1 MRRAKSVFVSN
12 RKERKMKNLYT
23 LSKIATIALLVALV
37 LINLAVPLL
46 ITFTTNDR
54 SSSVEFFIDNFISL
68 LPLVPFLLLPL
79 FPMAAL
85 KSYASFKLGNL
96 PAAKLKKH
104 IIILSTAEIIS
115 LALTIIIRIIIN
127 SNNAISL

>member
-1 MRRAKSVFVSN
+1 
-12 RKERKMKNLYT
+12 MKALST
-23 LSKIATIALLVALV
+23 LSKIATIALLAILV
-37 LINLAVPLL
+37 VINLAMPLL

-54 SSSVEFFIDNFISL
+54 SSSVKFFIDNFIEF

-115 LALTIIIRIIIN
+115 FALAIIIIILIN

>member
-1 MRRAKSVFVSN
+1 
-12 RKERKMKNLYT
+12 MKTLYT

-37 LINLAVPLL
+37 LINLAVPML

-54 SSSVEFFIDNFISL
+54 SSSVEFFVDNFIEF

-85 KSYASFKLGNL
+85 KSYASCKLGNI

-104 IIILSTAEIIS
+104 IVILSAAEIIS
-115 LALTIIIRIIIN
+115 FALAIIIIVSIN
-127 SNNAISL
+127 SNNAISLL

>member
-1 MRRAKSVFVSN
+1 
-12 RKERKMKNLYT
+12 MKTLYT
-23 LSKIATIALLVALV
+23 LSKIATIALLVILV

-54 SSSVEFFIDNFISL
+54 SSSVEFFIDNFIEF

-85 KSYASFKLGNL
+85 KSYTSFKLGNI

-104 IIILSTAEIIS
+104 IVILSAAEIIS
-115 LALTIIIRIIIN
+115 FALAIIIIILIN

>member
-1 MRRAKSVFVSN
+1 
-12 RKERKMKNLYT
+12 MKTLYT
-23 LSKIATIALLVALV
+23 LSKIATIALLVILV
-37 LINLAVPLL
+37 LINLAMPLL
-46 ITFTTNDR
+46 ITLTTNDR
-54 SSSVEFFIDNFISL
+54 SSSVEFFIDNFIEF

-85 KSYASFKLGNL
+85 KSYAFFKLGNL

-115 LALTIIIRIIIN
+115 FALAIIIIVSIN

>member
-1 MRRAKSVFVSN
+1 
-12 RKERKMKNLYT
+12 MKTLFT
-23 LSKIATIALLVALV
+23 LSKIATIALLAILV

-46 ITFTTNDR
+46 ITFGANDR
-54 SSSVEFFIDNFISL
+54 SSSVEFFVDNFIEF

-79 FPMAAL
+79 FPMVAL

-115 LALTIIIRIIIN
+115 FALAIIIIISIN
-127 SNNAISL
+127 SNNAISLL

>member
-1 MRRAKSVFVSN
+1 
-12 RKERKMKNLYT
+12 MKT
-23 LSKIATIALLVALV
+23 LSTLSRIAIIALSVLLALV
-37 LINLAVPLL
+37 NLALPLT

-54 SSSVEFFIDNFISL
+54 SSSVEFFVENFISL

-85 KSYASFKLGNL
+85 KSYASCKLGNI

-104 IIILSTAEIIS
+104 IVILSAAEIIS
-115 LALTIIIRIIIN
+115 FALAIIIIVSIN
-127 SNNAISL
+127 SNNAISLL

>member
-1 MRRAKSVFVSN
+1 
-12 RKERKMKNLYT
+12 MKTLYT
-23 LSKIATIALLVALV
+23 LSKVATIALLVILV

-54 SSSVEFFIDNFISL
+54 SSSVEFFVDNFISL
-68 LPLVPFLLLPL
+68 LPLVPFVLLLL

-104 IIILSTAEIIS
+104 IIVLSTAEIIS
-115 LALTIIIRIIIN
+115 FALAIIIIVSIN
-127 SNNAISL
+127 SNNAISLL

>member
-1 MRRAKSVFVSN
+1 
-12 RKERKMKNLYT
+12 MKTLYT
-23 LSKIATIALLVALV
+23 LSKIATIALSVILV
-37 LINLAVPLL
+37 LINLAMPLL

-54 SSSVEFFIDNFISL
+54 SSSVEFFVDNFIEF

-104 IIILSTAEIIS
+104 IIVLSTAEIIS
-115 LALTIIIRIIIN
+115 FALAIIIIVSIN
-127 SNNAISL
+127 SNK

>member
-1 MRRAKSVFVSN
+1 
-12 RKERKMKNLYT
+12 MKTLST

-54 SSSVEFFIDNFISL
+54 SSSVEFFVDNFISL
-68 LPLVPFLLLPL
+68 LHLVPFLLLPL

-115 LALTIIIRIIIN
+115 FALAIIIIILIN
-127 SNNAISL
+127 SNNAISLL

>member
-1 MRRAKSVFVSN
+1 
-12 RKERKMKNLYT
+12 MKTLYT

-37 LINLAVPLL
+37 LINLAMPLM

-54 SSSVEFFIDNFISL
+54 SSSVEFFIDNFIEF

-79 FPMAAL
+79 FPTAAL
-85 KSYASFKLGNL
+85 KSYASFKLGNI

-104 IIILSTAEIIS
+104 IFVLSTAEIIS
-115 LALTIIIRIIIN
+115 FALAIIIIVSIN

>member
-1 MRRAKSVFVSN
+1 
-12 RKERKMKNLYT
+12 MKTLYT
-23 LSKIATIALLVALV
+23 LSKIANIALLVALV
-37 LINLAVPLL
+37 LINLAVPLM

-54 SSSVEFFIDNFISL
+54 SSSVEFLVDNFIEF

-115 LALTIIIRIIIN
+115 FALAIIIIVSIN

>member
-1 MRRAKSVFVSN
+1 
-12 RKERKMKNLYT
+12 MKTLST
-23 LSKIATIALLVALV
+23 LSKVAMIALSVLLV
-37 LINLAVPLL
+37 LINLALPRM

-54 SSSVEFFIDNFISL
+54 SSSVGFFVENFISF
-68 LPLVPFLLLPL
+68 LPLMPFLLLPL

-104 IIILSTAEIIS
+104 ILTLSAAEIIS
-115 LALTIIIRIIIN
+115 VALTIIIIITIN
-127 SNNAISL
+127 SNIAISL

>member
-1 MRRAKSVFVSN
+1 
-12 RKERKMKNLYT
+12 MKTLYT
-23 LSKIATIALLVALV
+23 LSKIATIALLAILV

-46 ITFTTNDR
+46 ITFGANDR
-54 SSSVEFFIDNFISL
+54 SSSVEFFVDNFIEF
-68 LPLVPFLLLPL
+68 LPLVSFLLLPV

-104 IIILSTAEIIS
+104 IIVLSTAEIIS
-115 LALTIIIRIIIN
+115 FALAIIIIVSIN

>member
-1 MRRAKSVFVSN
+1 
-12 RKERKMKNLYT
+12 MKT
-23 LSKIATIALLVALV
+23 LSTLSRIATIALSVILV
-37 LINLAVPLL
+37 LINLAMPLM

-54 SSSVEFFIDNFISL
+54 SSSVEFFVENFISL

-85 KSYASFKLGNL
+85 KSYASFKLGDL

-115 LALTIIIRIIIN
+115 FALTIIIIITIN
-127 SNNAISL
+127 SNNAISLL

>member
-1 MRRAKSVFVSN
+1 
-12 RKERKMKNLYT
+12 MKTLYT

-46 ITFTTNDR
+46 ITIGANDR
-54 SSSVEFFIDNFISL
+54 SSSVEFFIDNFIEF

-115 LALTIIIRIIIN
+115 FALAIIIIILIN

>member
-1 MRRAKSVFVSN
+1 
-12 RKERKMKNLYT
+12 MKTLYT

-37 LINLAVPLL
+37 LINLSVPLL
-46 ITFTTNDR
+46 ITFGANDR
-54 SSSVEFFIDNFISL
+54 SSSVEFFVDNFIEF

-79 FPMAAL
+79 FPVAAL

-96 PAAKLKKH
+96 PAAKLKKR

-115 LALTIIIRIIIN
+115 FALAIIIIVSIN
-127 SNNAISL
+127 SNK

>member
-1 MRRAKSVFVSN
+1 
-12 RKERKMKNLYT
+12 MKT
-23 LSKIATIALLVALV
+23 LSTLSRIATIALSVILV
-37 LINLAVPLL
+37 LINLALPLM
-46 ITFTTNDR
+46 ITLTTNDR
-54 SSSVEFFIDNFISL
+54 SSSVGFFIENFISF

-115 LALTIIIRIIIN
+115 FALTIIIIITIN

>member
-23 LSKIATIALLVALV
+23 LSKIATIALLVLLV
-37 LINLAVPLL
+37 LINLALPLL

-54 SSSVEFFIDNFISL
+54 SLSVEFFVENFISL

-79 FPMAAL
+79 FPMVAL

-115 LALTIIIRIIIN
+115 FALAIIIIVSIN